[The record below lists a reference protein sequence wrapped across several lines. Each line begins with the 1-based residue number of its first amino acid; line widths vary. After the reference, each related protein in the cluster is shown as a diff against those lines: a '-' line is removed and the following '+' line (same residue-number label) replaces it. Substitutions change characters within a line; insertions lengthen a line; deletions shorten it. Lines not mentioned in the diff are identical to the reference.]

1 MVDPADVEA
10 AIAAAAPKET
20 AAPRAL
26 APAALAGRATAEGTA
41 RYAARQPAAQTGYG
55 LLGTT
60 GLLCSRVGFGGY
72 RVDDDTEVHRAAVAH
87 ALRSGCN
94 LVDTSTN
101 YTDGGSERLVGA
113 VLADL
118 TKSGALRRDE
128 VIVVSKAGY
137 VQGHNLELAKE
148 REAAG
153 NPFPDMVKYAD
164 GVWHCINP
172 EFLRDQLAR
181 SRERLQVET
190 LDACLL
196 HNPEYYLT
204 DAHER
209 SHGTLEK
216 RRQELDRRIRDAF
229 SFLEAEVAAGRIA
242 AYGVSSNTCVRPA
255 DDPEFVSLTR
265 MLELAREAGGTGHHF
280 RILQL
285 PMNLFEAGAAL
296 ERNNGPGL
304 RRTVLEHAAAEGMAV
319 LANRPLNAMVGEG
332 MQRLADVQEP
342 AATVDLDAQ
351 LAVLAGLEDEVPR
364 GDCRPPRS
372 RGGGRHPRPVLP
384 MERGPEGRLRASPG
398 HRALGRPGVAA
409 DPPPPPAGP
418 PGARPGALRSAG
430 RVLAGVARALPAR
443 AADRAGGGPAPGR
456 GPVPRAGHGG
466 RGEAGPAAPRS
477 AAARP
482 SPARRSGSSPPSPG
496 ERGVE
501 RRAPPEYVDDALGI
515 LGWPPLPDA
524 AAVLRRFRTEA

>member
-1 MVDPADVEA
+1 MGRRYLPNRIVSHRDPSTSDGDVLPLLTDKTPVNGRAALYVCRDFACQRPVVDPADVEA

-26 APAALAGRATAEGTA
+26 APAALSGRATAEGTA
-41 RYAARQPAAQTGYG
+41 RYAARQPAARTGYG
-55 LLGTT
+55 PLGAT
-60 GLLCSRVGFGGY
+60 GLRCSRVGFGGY
-72 RVDDDTEVHRAAVAH
+72 RVDDDTDAHREAVAH

-94 LVDTSTN
+94 VVDTSTN

-164 GVWHCINP
+164 GVWHCLHP

-181 SRERLQVET
+181 SRDRLQVET

-216 RRQELDRRIRDAF
+216 RRQEFDRRIRDAF
-229 SFLEAEVAAGRIA
+229 AFLEAEVAAGRIA

-255 DDPEFVSLTR
+255 DD
-265 MLELAREAGGTGHHF
+265 
-280 RILQL
+280 
-285 PMNLFEAGAAL
+285 
-296 ERNNGPGL
+296 
-304 RRTVLEHAAAEGMAV
+304 
-319 LANRPLNAMVGEG
+319 
-332 MQRLADVQEP
+332 
-342 AATVDLDAQ
+342 
-351 LAVLAGLEDEVPR
+351 
-364 GDCRPPRS
+364 S
-372 RGGGRHPRPVLP
+372 RVR
-384 MERGPEGRLRASPG
+384 
-398 HRALGRPGVAA
+398 
-409 DPPPPPAGP
+409 
-418 PGARPGALRSAG
+418 
-430 RVLAGVARALPAR
+430 
-443 AADRAGGGPAPGR
+443 
-456 GPVPRAGHGG
+456 
-466 RGEAGPAAPRS
+466 
-477 AAARP
+477 RP
-482 SPARRSGSSPPSPG
+482 SPACSSGRAKPG
-496 ERGVE
+496 GRGTTSASCNC
-501 RRAPPEYVDDALGI
+501 R
-515 LGWPPLPDA
+515 
-524 AAVLRRFRTEA
+524 